1 MQLLFYKLSFLN
13 TITRNSI
20 QLAKIVPFKA
30 VRPTRDKVSLV
41 ASRSYQ
47 SYTADERDSRMD
59 YNPYSFLHIV
69 NPGYKY
75 QKAISGEERYKL
87 VRNRYLEFKE
97 DEIFVQDVTPCYYV
111 YKIVNREQES
121 FCGIIAAASAED
133 YESDVIKKHEDTLLH
148 RETAFKEYLHTVGF
162 NAEPVLL
169 TYPDQPVIAKIMEE
183 AMQQRAEYEFTTT
196 YRDTHYL
203 WKIEEQTAIAE
214 LKKAFEAIPTMYIAD
229 GHHRSA
235 SSYLLAK
242 ELKEKNPNHQGTE
255 TYNYF
260 MSYLIP
266 ESDLRIYEFNRLIKD
281 LNGLSKEEFLI
292 RLDEWFRIENRG
304 LAPYKPSKAHHFSMY
319 LDGEFYSLYL
329 RKTVYEFNDA
339 LDELDAQILYKTV
352 LQPILGIKDLRSD
365 NRIEY
370 SHGKNDI
377 VYVKSCV
384 DQGDFKVGFGLFPAS
399 VSQMKKI
406 ADQGLTMPPKST
418 YIVPKLRSGVTIYEF

>member
-1 MQLLFYKLSFLN
+1 M
-13 TITRNSI
+13 
-20 QLAKIVPFKA
+20 AKIHPFRA
-30 VRPTRDKVSLV
+30 VRPTRDKVSLI

-47 SYTADERDSRMD
+47 SYTPEERDSRMD

-75 QKAISGEERYKL
+75 HKEISGEERYKL

-97 DEIFVQDVTPCYYV
+97 DEIFIQDDTPCYYV

-121 FCGIIAAASAED
+121 FSGIIAAASATD
-133 YESDVIKKHEDTLLH
+133 YENDIIKKHEDTLAD
-148 RETAFKEYLHTVGF
+148 RESTFKQYLKTVGF

-169 TYPDQPVIAKIMEE
+169 TYPDNDAITSIIEKVIKE
-183 AMQQRAEYEFTTT
+183 RAEYEFTTT

-203 WKIEEQTAIAE
+203 WKVADPTNIEQ
-214 LKKAFEAIPTMYIAD
+214 LKSAFDGMKTIYIAD

-242 ELKEKNPNHQGTE
+242 DLSKENQEHKGTE
-255 TYNYF
+255 PYNFF

-266 ESDLRIYEFNRLIKD
+266 ESDLKIYEFNRLVKD

-304 LAPYKPSKAHHFSMY
+304 IEVYKPSKPHHFSMY

-329 RKTVYEFNDA
+329 RKTIYEFTDA
-339 LDELDAQILYKTV
+339 LAELDAQVLFKTV
-352 LQPILGIKDLRSD
+352 LEPVLGIKDLRTD
-365 NRIEY
+365 TRIEY

-377 VYVKSCV
+377 VYVKSKV
-384 DQGDFKVGFGLFPAS
+384 DQGEFEVGFGLFPAT
-399 VSQMKKI
+399 VDQMKKI
-406 ADQGLTMPPKST
+406 ADQGLKMPPKST
-418 YIVPKLRSGVTIYEF
+418 YIEPKLRSGITIYEF